1 MAFSEEYDFSILRNE
16 VERFVIQELGRRL
29 DELSDPSICL
39 CQDCILD
46 MAALALNTIRPLYRV
61 SLLGTMYASA
71 MGEGEGRYQ
80 EEVRLM
86 VDQAIAKVHASPS
99 HD

>member
-16 VERFVIQELGRRL
+16 AERFVTLELGRRL
-29 DELSDPSICL
+29 EELSDPSICL

-71 MGEGEGRYQ
+71 MGEGEYQ
-80 EEVRLM
+80 EEVRKV